1 MCPETRGS
9 PEAHKGRVT
18 ALLLGVNCVGP
29 KNGVVGWWGG
39 FLFHGGPLLLL
50 SPVQKTTL
58 RKSWKEMHLNK
69 MAVVLGRGGGRGYIS
84 QAQP

>member
-29 KNGVVGWWGG
+29 KNGVVGW
-39 FLFHGGPLLLL
+39 FPLSWETFA
-50 SPVQKTTL
+50 SPLPCAENHTE
-58 RKSWKEMHLNK
+58 KELEGN
-69 MAVVLGRGGGRGYIS
+69 A
-84 QAQP
+84 PE